1 MIERYEEDR
10 KFIPPSEK
18 PHNEGIMLFSF
29 SKTCYGDNLED
40 VLERIT
46 PKIQGYDKAIVA
58 DPHGEGIDLMEE
70 DPVENEKY
78 FLINSLWLVHH
89 ECVTDDDLKDDFR
102 GAIKTSPK
110 RTQVLVWIDA
120 PQPECDEIEDDI
132 SELEDEINV
141 HIVKSKEILRTQIHT
156 YLDLK
161 ANPMR
166 GRKEVIAWN
175 NNVCDM
181 LEARGVELAW

>member
-1 MIERYEEDR
+1 MIERYEEGR
-10 KFIPPSEK
+10 RFIPPSEK

-29 SKTCYGDNLED
+29 SKACYGEDLEK
-40 VLERIT
+40 VLNRIT
-46 PKIQGYDKAIVA
+46 PNIHGYDKAIVT
-58 DPHGEGIDLMEE
+58 DPHGEGIDLMQE

-89 ECVTDDDLKDDFR
+89 ECVIDDGLKDDFR
-102 GAIKTSPK
+102 GAIKASPK
-110 RTQVLVWIDA
+110 RTQVIIWIDA
-120 PQPECDEIEDDI
+120 SRPKCDEIEEAI

-141 HIVKSKEILRTQIHT
+141 NIVKSKEILQSRIQT

-175 NNVCDM
+175 NNVCDI